1 MERSEFLHHL
11 NLIKELIEKPNIRII
26 LMHPPYDNKQQKIID
41 SICSECENIIGQIER
56 TPPLKEKAKEIQ
68 RLIASHHDPYLK
80 EDQIQYIVL
89 GQQKPIIKD

>member
-1 MERSEFLHHL
+1 MERSEFLYHL
-11 NLIKELIEKPNIRII
+11 QLLKEVIKKPTVRII

-56 TPPLKEKAKEIQ
+56 TPPLKEKAEEIQ

-80 EDQIQYIVL
+80 EEQIQYIVL